1 MKKIAL
7 LFSLLVSFASI
18 AQNESQIDPRLL
30 VNKEVGSKA
39 AEYFSTD
46 PDQYNFLLFELE
58 NAYFI
63 RSIAEVTESQKAQLL
78 SINGI
83 QTSSGEVFDPAVL
96 NNPATFNF
104 HLYNFQRSET
114 KTIGYDLG
122 NGNVLV
128 FYSIEKLRLM
138 YSQKTSNK

>member
-1 MKKIAL
+1 MKKLGL
-7 LFSLLVSFASI
+7 LFSIFITVISFG
-18 AQNESQIDPRLL
+18 QNESQIDPRLL

-58 NAYFI
+58 NAFFV
-63 RSIAEVTESQKAQLL
+63 RSMADVTENQKAQLL
-78 SINGI
+78 SIEDI
-83 QTSSGEVFDPAVL
+83 QTADGVKFDPTILA
-96 NNPATFNF
+96 NAATFNF
-104 HLYNFQRSET
+104 HLYNFQRSQT
-114 KTIGYDLG
+114 KTVGYDLG

-138 YSQKTSNK
+138 YSQKSSN

>member
-1 MKKIAL
+1 MKKIGL
-7 LFSLLVSFASI
+7 LFSIFISVISFG
-18 AQNESQIDPRLL
+18 QNESQIDPRLL

-46 PDQYNFLLFELE
+46 PEQYNFLLFELE

-63 RSIAEVTESQKAQLL
+63 RSMAEVTENQKAKLL
-78 SINGI
+78 SVEDV
-83 QTSSGEVFDPAVL
+83 QTSDGLKFDPAVL
-96 NNPATFNF
+96 ANPATFNF

-114 KTIGYDLG
+114 KTVGYDLG

-138 YSQKTSNK
+138 YSQKSSN